1 METGLYIVGSAIS
14 GALIAWLIA
23 FIRVQR
29 RFAELE
35 NRAVSAETLA
45 KEREHLVSQKNIE
58 LASLREGLAL
68 EKGLKIEAAT
78 RLEESQKNLQ
88 EQVERINSI
97 EKKLVETFKA
107 LSLDALTKN
116 TDEFKKYADEFIQ
129 LAEEKL
135 KFQALE
141 GKKELEGKKDLI
153 DRSVQAIDK
162 TLSEMQKKVEDV
174 AKGNIAVSTLV
185 QQHGEITTRLK
196 ETTERLS
203 HVLASSKKR
212 GKWGER
218 MAEDIMRLIGMAE
231 GVNYIRQKTLE
242 CSSGRPDYTFLLPN
256 KLKVNMDV
264 KFPLDNYVH
273 YLNAESDHERKR
285 YREELL
291 RNAKA
296 MIRQV
301 TSRDYINPSDNTVD
315 YVIVFIPNEQ
325 VYSFINEAEP
335 TIMDEALRQKVIL
348 CSPFTLYAV
357 LSVIRQA
364 IDNFNLEQ
372 TTSEILKLLAEF
384 NKQWTSYKDKFRMM
398 GDRLDAAKK
407 EYDTLLTTRTT
418 MLERPLKKIKE
429 LSGQQEVS
437 IEETPALS
445 EQQSFE

>member
-14 GALIAWLIA
+14 GTLIAWLIA
-23 FIRVQR
+23 SIRVQR

-68 EKGLKIEAAT
+68 EKGLKIEVAT

-242 CSSGRPDYTFLLPN
+242 GSSGRPDYTFLLPN